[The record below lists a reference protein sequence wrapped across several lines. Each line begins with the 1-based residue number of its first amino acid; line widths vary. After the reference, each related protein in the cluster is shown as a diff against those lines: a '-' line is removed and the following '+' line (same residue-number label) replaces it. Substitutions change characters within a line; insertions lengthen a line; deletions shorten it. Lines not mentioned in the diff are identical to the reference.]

1 MFDTH
6 VHTNFSTD
14 SDMKIEEAIKSAKE
28 KGISFITTE
37 HMDINFPKEGLFR
50 FDVNEY
56 LNKYLKYRNDNLL
69 LGIELGMKEDCLEQS
84 RKLIK
89 DNSFDYVI
97 GSIHL
102 VENLDLYYSDYY
114 EGKSKKETY
123 FKYLQDMLKNL
134 KQFEFIDSLGHID
147 YIARY
152 AKFEDKELYYS
163 DFPDIIDEI
172 FKAVIDKEKCLE
184 LNTRRLKN
192 QDSVKN
198 MLEIYKRFNELGGK
212 YITVGS
218 DAHNLESM
226 GSNFR
231 EAVEIARRCNLKIVY
246 FKNRKEEYD
255 KEV

>member
-14 SDMKIEEAIKSAKE
+14 SDMKMEEAIKSAKE
-28 KGISFITTE
+28 KSISFITTE
-37 HMDINFPKEGLFR
+37 HMDINFPKEGLFCL
-50 FDVNEY
+50 DVDKY
-56 LNKYLKYRNDNLL
+56 LNKYLKYRNANLL
-69 LGIELGMKEDCLEQS
+69 VGIELGMKEDCLEES
-84 RKLIK
+84 RKLIR
-89 DNSFDYVI
+89 DNTFDYVL
-97 GSIHL
+97 GSVHL
-102 VENLDLYYSDYY
+102 VENLDLYYPDYY
-114 EGKSKKETY
+114 EGKSKKEAY
-123 FKYLQDMLKNL
+123 LKYLQDILENL

-172 FKAVIDKEKCLE
+172 FKEVIYKEKCLE

-192 QDSVKN
+192 QNSAKN
-198 MLEIYKRFNELGGK
+198 MLEIYKRFSELGGK

-218 DAHNLESM
+218 DAHNVESM
-226 GSNFR
+226 GSNFK
-231 EAVEIARRCNLKIVY
+231 EAVEIAGRCNLKIVY

-255 KEV
+255 KDI